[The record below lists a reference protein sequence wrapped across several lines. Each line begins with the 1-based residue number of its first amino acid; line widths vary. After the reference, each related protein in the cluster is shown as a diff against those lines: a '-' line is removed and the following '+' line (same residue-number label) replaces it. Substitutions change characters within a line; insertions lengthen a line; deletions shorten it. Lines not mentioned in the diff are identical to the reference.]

1 MTWRKRANALALAPR
16 PRGGD
21 GPLATAVLAR
31 SAAFLSKATCKVS
44 NCLLN
49 IWRAITMF
57 TDQRSDKS
65 PRSLARA
72 RCAPE
77 GLVKV
82 AQGSRV
88 VSTPGAAGAGGA
100 DGRAPLSVAIL
111 DRDSGLLAV
120 LANRL
125 DRLGWER
132 RTLTAR
138 VTSKTLGSME
148 ADVLIVDVAILGVRR
163 WKWLA
168 HFCEQR
174 PDIRVIVCTGPS
186 TVGER
191 VCALRAGAEDW
202 LGKPCHPEELLA
214 RVEAIVGYR
223 RPFVHTALDS
233 VWIGE
238 IEIRPHQF
246 QAYVNG
252 SSLRLTQRE
261 YQLLAV
267 LAGQEG
273 EIVAREVIYRSM
285 WHAEMPRHD
294 RSVDVLVHRV
304 RRKLER
310 ASSRWSYIHTHHRA
324 GYRLTPELTIAL
336 PDPVQLP
343 RRAPEPVALAA

>member
-1 MTWRKRANALALAPR
+1 
-16 PRGGD
+16 
-21 GPLATAVLAR
+21 
-31 SAAFLSKATCKVS
+31 
-44 NCLLN
+44 
-49 IWRAITMF
+49 MF
-57 TDQRSDKS
+57 TDQKSDKS
-65 PRSLARA
+65 ARSGAREGRAPR
-72 RCAPE
+72 
-77 GLVKV
+77 GIVTT
-82 AQGSRV
+82 AQGSRL
-88 VSTPGAAGAGGA
+88 VSILNAGEA
-100 DGRAPLSVAIL
+100 DDRNERGPLSVAIL
-111 DRDSGLLAV
+111 DRDSGFLAV
-120 LANRL
+120 LVNRL

-132 RTLTAR
+132 RTLPAR
-138 VTSKTLGSME
+138 VTAKTLGSMD
-148 ADVLIVDVAILGVRR
+148 ADALIVDVAILGARR

-168 HFCEQR
+168 RFCEQR
-174 PDIRVIVCTGPS
+174 PDVRVIVCTGPS

-191 VCALRAGAEDW
+191 VCALRAGADDW

-223 RPFVHTALDS
+223 RPFAHTTLDS

-252 SSLRLTQRE
+252 SSLGLTQRE

-267 LAGQEG
+267 LAGREG
-273 EIVAREVIYRSM
+273 EIVAREAIYQSM
-285 WHAEMPRHD
+285 WRAEMPRHD

-310 ASSRWSYIHTHHRA
+310 ASSRWSYVHTHYRA
-324 GYRLTPELTIAL
+324 GYRLTPEPVAAL